1 MKLKSVTDIQ
11 MGYSFRSRLEPE
23 DDGDVAV
30 IQMKD
35 LLDDNTVSCEN
46 AIRVYMD
53 SIKETHLVQKG
64 DLVFRSRGNVSTT
77 ALLNEDPGRAIVAAP
92 LIRIRVTKK
101 DKVLPEYL
109 NWYISQRAA
118 QRYLTSRARGTSQIM
133 ISVDAVGEMDVE
145 IPSLDRQKKIVEL
158 AWLMNR
164 ERDLVHKLVEKKE
177 QYISSILTQ
186 HAKGESKS

>member
-35 LLDDNTVSCEN
+35 LLDDNTVCCEN

-77 ALLNEDPGRAIVAAP
+77 AILNEEPGRAIIAAP
-92 LIRIRVTKK
+92 LFRIRVTKK

-109 NWYISQRAA
+109 NWYISQRSA
-118 QRYLTSRARGTSQIM
+118 QKFLTSRAIGTSQVM
-133 ISVDAVGEMDVE
+133 ISKDAVGEMDVE

-164 ERDLVHKLVEKKE
+164 ERDLVHKLVEKRE

-186 HAKGESKS
+186 YAKGE

>member
-77 ALLNEDPGRAIVAAP
+77 AILNEDPGRAIVAAP

-109 NWYISQRAA
+109 NWYISQRTA

>member
-1 MKLKSVTDIQ
+1 MKLESVTDIQ
-11 MGYSFRSRLEPE
+11 MGYSFRSRLEPD

-46 AIRVYMD
+46 TIRVLMD
-53 SIKETHLVQKG
+53 SIKEPHLVKKG

-77 ALLNEDPGRAIVAAP
+77 AILNENPGRAIIAAP
-92 LIRIRVTKK
+92 LFRIRVTKK

-118 QRYLTSRARGTSQIM
+118 QRYLTCRARGTSQIK

>member
-1 MKLKSVTDIQ
+1 MKLESVTDIQ

-53 SIKETHLVQKG
+53 SIKETHLVQKVE
-64 DLVFRSRGNVSTT
+64 LVFISLGNVSNT
-77 ALLNEDPGRAIVAAP
+77 AILNEDPGRAIVSAP

-101 DKVLPEYL
+101 DKALPEYL

-164 ERDLVHKLVEKKE
+164 ERDLVLKLVEKKE

>member
-1 MKLKSVTDIQ
+1 MKLESVTDIQ

-77 ALLNEDPGRAIVAAP
+77 AILNEDPGRAIVAAP

-164 ERDLVHKLVEKKE
+164 ERDLIHKLVEKRE
-177 QYISSILTQ
+177 QYIASILTQ
-186 HAKGESKS
+186 YAKGESKS

>member
-1 MKLKSVTDIQ
+1 MKLESVTDIQ
-11 MGYSFRSRLEPE
+11 MGYSFRSRLEPD

-46 AIRVYMD
+46 TIRVYMD
-53 SIKETHLVQKG
+53 SIKETHLVKKG

-77 ALLNEDPGRAIVAAP
+77 AILNENPGRAIIAAP
-92 LIRIRVTKK
+92 LFRIRVTKK

-118 QRYLTSRARGTSQIM
+118 QKFLTSRAIGTSQVM
-133 ISVDAVGEMDVE
+133 ISKDAVGEMDVE

>member
-1 MKLKSVTDIQ
+1 MKLESVTDIQ
-11 MGYSFRSRLEPE
+11 MGYSFRSRLEPD

-46 AIRVYMD
+46 TIRVYMD
-53 SIKETHLVQKG
+53 SIKETHLVKKG

-77 ALLNEDPGRAIVAAP
+77 AILNENPGRAIIAAP
-92 LIRIRVTKK
+92 LFRIRVTKK

-118 QRYLTSRARGTSQIM
+118 QKFLTSRAIGTSQVM
-133 ISVDAVGEMDVE
+133 ISRDAVGEMDVE

>member
-1 MKLKSVTDIQ
+1 MKLESVTDIQ

-77 ALLNEDPGRAIVAAP
+77 AILNEDPGRAIVAAP

-164 ERDLVHKLVEKKE
+164 ERDLVHKLVEKRE

-186 HAKGESKS
+186 YAKGE

>member
-1 MKLKSVTDIQ
+1 MKLESVTDIQ

-77 ALLNEDPGRAIVAAP
+77 AILNEDPGRAIVAAP